1 MNRIKAFFI
10 KKAVKKQLNKNRD
23 ASLPDSKVTMNVIVM
38 LNDSQRKKIPQI
50 KELLNQRFSSS
61 KYYFLLPDG
70 QQKQLVELEN
80 ECHVVGKD
88 DFSLTGQ
95 LKNSKI
101 NELVLL
107 PAALFLNL
115 TNKPSL
121 IEKYLYVFSKASFK
135 VGFKSHTSEV
145 SDLFLQLDNKA
156 DELDAIDVFGKYLLK
171 LNGLSNE

>member
-1 MNRIKAFFI
+1 VNRIKAFFI